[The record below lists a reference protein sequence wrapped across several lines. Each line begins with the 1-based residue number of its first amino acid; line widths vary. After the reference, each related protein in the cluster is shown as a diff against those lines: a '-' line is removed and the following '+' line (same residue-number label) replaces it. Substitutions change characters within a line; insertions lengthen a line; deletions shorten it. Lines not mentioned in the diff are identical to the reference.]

1 METSRPTTSASH
13 PTSSSSSS
21 SYLAFSPPS
30 SYPQY
35 VDSFDKIS
43 RDVGKAPRPSAP
55 PTLPGPPTQ
64 DPSIPVGKGYQ
75 PQEQPQPQL
84 NINRSSQSGGNYI
97 LPSPTP
103 AQPQAPTPIADQQSI
118 GAYRPHV
125 PQPPT
130 AAAQQMPMEHQ
141 PSQALPQTSPI
152 ANQQAP
158 IGYQPA
164 PSQPQSQATRQATPQ
179 ATPTTNQS
187 SQAPLQ
193 QSFVGQAGY
202 PSGETVE
209 PMEEEGHTDEQ
220 MDTGG
225 GPRSLLEQL
234 EVENQTLKDIAA
246 QQFQLIQDLHE
257 EKEQMKKKPTNTS
270 SNASSNT
277 SSNMEGVFRYAM
289 NEKPHGIAIVIGN
302 EIFTKNEKRPKLFL
316 GERRGCLSDLYNFK
330 SCFETLQYKVETYE
344 NRSAGDIKKIIDEAA
359 SSDHSKY
366 DSFVFCIS
374 THGEDNNYI
383 FGSDGGRINVYN
395 LIGQLQACPTLQNKP
410 KLFFIQA
417 CRTRH
422 TDGSI
427 VSGDGPETVPPV
439 VNKDADVAIFWATTR
454 SQSAYRSPRE
464 GSWFVASIYKVF
476 TAEAHKLDL
485 VNMMYKVT
493 HIVSKMEGQ
502 ESSTRETVR
511 QCVETSLQM
520 RGNVYFNVA

>member
-21 SYLAFSPPS
+21 SYLAFSPAS

-84 NINRSSQSGGNYI
+84 NINRSSQTGGNYI

-103 AQPQAPTPIADQQSI
+103 APPQAPTPIADQQSI
-118 GAYRPHV
+118 GAYRPYV
-125 PQPPT
+125 PQAPT

-225 GPRSLLEQL
+225 GPPSLLEQL

-246 QQFQLIQDLHE
+246 QQFRLIQDLHE
-257 EKEQMKKKPTNTS
+257 EKEQMKKTDKPANTS
-270 SNASSNT
+270 SNAKSS
-277 SSNMEGVFRYAM
+277 RYYKM
-289 NEKPHGIAIVIGN
+289 DKKPHGIAIVIGN
-302 EIFTKNEKRPKLFL
+302 ENFRKSKKRPDLVLNTRK
-316 GERRGCLSDLYNFK
+316 GCLSDLYNFK
-330 SCFETLQYKVETYE
+330 SCFETLQYQVHPYE
-344 NRSAGDIKKIIDEAA
+344 NRSADEIRKIVDEAA
-359 SSDHSKY
+359 RADHSKY
-366 DSFVFCIS
+366 DSVVFCIS

-383 FGSDGGRINVYN
+383 FGSDGDRINVYD
-395 LIGQLQACPTLQNKP
+395 LIGQFQACPTLQNKP

-417 CRTRH
+417 CRTTH
-422 TDGSI
+422 TDVPI
-427 VSGDGPETVPPV
+427 VSGDGPKTVQPV
-439 VNKDADVAIFWATTR
+439 VNKDADVAIFWATAR
-454 SQSAYRSPRE
+454 SQTAYRSPRE
-464 GSWFVASIYKVF
+464 GSWFVASIHKVF
-476 TAEAHKLDL
+476 TAEAHRLDL
-485 VNMMYKVT
+485 VSMMYDVT
-493 HIVSKMEGQ
+493 QFVSEMEGR
-502 ESSTRETVR
+502 ESSSRETVR

-520 RGNVYFNVA
+520 RGAVYFNVA